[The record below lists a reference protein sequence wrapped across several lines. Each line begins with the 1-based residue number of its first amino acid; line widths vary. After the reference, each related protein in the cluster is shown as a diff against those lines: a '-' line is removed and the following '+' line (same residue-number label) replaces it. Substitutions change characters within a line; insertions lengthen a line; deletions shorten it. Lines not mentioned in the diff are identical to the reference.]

1 MNILSFLGG
10 GARRKGNPLHSGKCA
25 LCNAS
30 MKSGGKRISLELCH
44 RCDLAF
50 FQIEEVLASYMDGN
64 PPDWMRKAMAHV
76 GWIFESYPRTA
87 AFLNLATEVMFD
99 FVIGEAPSLGEDDL
113 KEFRYVKVSP
123 NEILTLLEEA
133 YLIIRDAGKIM
144 PGRLIDEIKAVRI
157 VDYPIKSKEFTERI
171 REVRGVL
178 AVAITMGLLKSGRFR
193 PQRPLTLFRILAQNI
208 LVSGLD
214 DGRAIERTMSQVSFE
229 AACHKISP
237 RQRSHLLWYMSGFS
251 SGQPYIMQ
259 DLNDKGWIVFDGT
272 IIEFMERMRERYRER
287 MRMRPRTR

>member
-1 MNILSFLGG
+1 MSFLGG
-10 GARRKGNPLHSGKCA
+10 RTRRSNNPSQTEKCA
-25 LCNAS
+25 LCDAP

-50 FQIEEVLASYMDGN
+50 FQIDEVLANYMDGN
-64 PPDWMRKAMAHV
+64 PPDWMSKAMMHV

-99 FVIGEAPSLGEDDL
+99 FVIGEEPSLGEDDL
-113 KEFRYVKVSP
+113 KEFRHMKVSP
-123 NEILTLLEEA
+123 NEVMILLEEA
-133 YLIIRDAGKIM
+133 YLIIREDGQIL

-157 VDYPIKSKEFTERI
+157 TDYPIRSKEFTERI

-193 PQRPLTLFRILAQNI
+193 PQRPLTLFRILSQNI

-214 DGRAIERTMSQVSFE
+214 DERAIEQTMSQVSFE

-259 DLNDKGWIVFDGT
+259 DLNDKGWIVFDNT

-287 MRMRPRTR
+287 MRIRPRIR